1 MEADAILQIKN
12 HGSAFPASSGEIWD
26 IPSNPG
32 NVPIPLR
39 VPRDPH
45 LPCSAPGCSGAS
57 GSPGTDTELRESG
70 LLQEPGKEGNP
81 LDPNFQPESIPN
93 CEQGNRDNDPEDFG
107 DLIQRHSKGRD
118 PQGSLCQ
125 LESLEILEFW
135 NGMGGNG
142 PSIPP
147 PSMGTSPWL
156 LQAPSKF
163 SMDIPGMWLSLLGH
177 SHSQIP
183 MESTP

>member
-1 MEADAILQIKN
+1 MGYPTKSWECS
-12 HGSAFPASSGEIWD
+12 H
-26 IPSNPG
+26 PSQGP
-32 NVPIPLR
+32 
-39 VPRDPH
+39 
-45 LPCSAPGCSGAS
+45 S
-57 GSPGTDTELRESG
+57 GSSPALLGSG
-70 LLQEPGKEGNP
+70 LLGRLRIPRDGHGAQGIRAAPGAWKRRKP

-107 DLIQRHSKGRD
+107 DLIQWHSKGRD

-125 LESLEILEFW
+125 LESLEIMEFW